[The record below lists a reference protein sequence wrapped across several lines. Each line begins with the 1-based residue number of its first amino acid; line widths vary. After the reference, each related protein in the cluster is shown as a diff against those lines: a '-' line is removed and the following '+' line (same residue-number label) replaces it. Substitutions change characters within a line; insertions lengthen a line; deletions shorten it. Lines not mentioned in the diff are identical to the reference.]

1 MSTTVINNMLNAIPS
16 NAANKTGGMYINIVK
31 NEFIILDNEIKIPRI
46 PVTSLSYNDALT
58 FIPDIIPLIPAF
70 LYNHILLQQ
79 RHPANELH
87 SLHFVS
93 LLQGRLVNF
102 YHILRIDFKFG
113 GDSSSIIEP
122 GSNDYYPSYTTNRLY
137 YKSRLIP
144 TLQYSPE
151 PIIPMKLI
159 QSITTE
165 SDQFFHTYALFD
177 DIDTSKITRELNT
190 LLPDIDAIPESL
202 YPFVVFDYYTACMNV
217 IYPDSHELA
226 WAIAVYEP
234 LFFIIASHYIDLNTI
249 IPYHAIKKAFPDF
262 FHTAS
267 DTLMP
272 EDILLNIFQT
282 YFKRFSFSRDEQCM
296 LKGWW
301 QFVIAPQ

>member
-1 MSTTVINNMLNAIPS
+1 MSTTVINSMLNAIPS
-16 NAANKTGGMYINIVK
+16 NAANKTGGIYINIVK
-31 NEFIILDNEIKIPRI
+31 NEFIILDNEINIPRI
-46 PVTSLSYNDALT
+46 AVPSLPYDDALT
-58 FIPDIIPLIPAF
+58 FMPSIVSLIPAF

-79 RHPANELH
+79 RNPANELH
-87 SLHFVS
+87 SLHFAS
-93 LLQGRLVNF
+93 LLEGKLLHF

-113 GDSSSIIEP
+113 GDSSSVIQP

-151 PIIPMKLI
+151 PIIPIKLI

-177 DIDTSKITRELNT
+177 DVDTAKITHELNT
-190 LLPDIDAIPESL
+190 LLHAFTIPENL
-202 YPFVVFDYYTACMNV
+202 YPFVVFDYYTACMNIV
-217 IYPDSHELA
+217 YPDSHELA
-226 WAIAVYEP
+226 WAIGVYEP
-234 LFFIIASHYIDLNTI
+234 LFLIIASHYIDLNAI

-262 FHTAS
+262 FTIVN
-267 DTLMP
+267 DKLIP
-272 EDILLNIFQT
+272 EDNLLNMIQT